1 VIALWNAQL
10 KAASAATRATFKFQ
24 QAHALF
30 ERAWRKCS
38 EAKKKAPRARNRE
51 IQRRYGGKQV
61 NEPELSN
68 NGGASPDERDSVR
81 CDALGMRLEWAY
93 EAESRRW
100 RGWLKRAPEITLFI
114 LRLEDD
120 RDDRCTLLGGV
131 MPDEAE
137 RRHTR
142 VLVHWA
148 KMAAE
153 WYLNDFEALL
163 KAHTD
168 KLTHEAGAKDV

>member
-1 VIALWNAQL
+1 MTEANDIQP
-10 KAASAATRATFKFQ
+10 TRSVGN
-24 QAHALF
+24 
-30 ERAWRKCS
+30 EPS
-38 EAKKKAPRARNRE
+38 EAQVRE
-51 IQRRYGGKQV
+51 QR
-61 NEPELSN
+61 
-68 NGGASPDERDSVR
+68 
-81 CDALGMRLEWAY
+81 LGMRLEWAY

-120 RDDRCTLLGGV
+120 RDDRCTLLGGM

-153 WYLNDFEALL
+153 WYLDDFEALL

-168 KLTHEAGAKDV
+168 ESSDTREGAK